1 MTYFIL
7 RFAFTNDYGAHL
19 LEYWTVRLSL
29 LNKLSSLKEEQI
41 DIFQGP
47 YQLPEGATAYVA
59 IQDHENFLELL
70 TFDDNLTVLDEYPA
84 ECL

>member
-1 MTYFIL
+1 MALIYWMIL
-7 RFAFTNDYGAHL
+7 
-19 LEYWTVRLSL
+19 LSL
-29 LNKLSSLKEEQI
+29 LNELSSLKERQT

-59 IQDHENFLELL
+59 IQDHENFLVLL
-70 TFDDNLTVLDEYPA
+70 AFVDNLTVLDEDVDNLTVLDEDPAPA

>member
-1 MTYFIL
+1 MALIYWMIL
-7 RFAFTNDYGAHL
+7 
-19 LEYWTVRLSL
+19 L
-29 LNKLSSLKEEQI
+29 LNELSSFKEKQT

-70 TFDDNLTVLDEYPA
+70 AFVDNLTVLDEDPAPA
-84 ECL
+84 ECLRWLQVETYH